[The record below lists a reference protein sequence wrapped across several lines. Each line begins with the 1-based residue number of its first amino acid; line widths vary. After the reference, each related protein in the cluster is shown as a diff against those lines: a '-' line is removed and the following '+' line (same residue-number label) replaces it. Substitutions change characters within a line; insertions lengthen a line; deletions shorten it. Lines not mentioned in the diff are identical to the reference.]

1 MVSVYGGMTDE
12 RKACIWQLW
21 QQGVPMSIIARDIA
35 KPPATVYSY
44 LLYHGGIKPRQRS
57 RRSDCLSLDERETIS
72 RGLASCKSLRRISQE
87 LGRSPSTISREVA
100 RNGGPEKYRA
110 CHAEKAFLKRSR
122 RPKLTLFSR
131 DEELRRVVTKLL
143 GVDWSPEQIAG
154 WLKRHSS
161 DGKTMCVSHE
171 TIYKSLFIQTRGVLR
186 QELKKHLRTK
196 RMFRHAKSHRVAGR
210 GHIVDA
216 ISIRERSAQVED
228 RALPGHWEGDLLVG
242 SSNSAIA
249 TMVERHSR
257 FTVLCKVQD
266 KRAESVVQ
274 SLITQMRMLPERLRK
289 SLTWDRGQEL
299 AAHKR
304 FTMATNM
311 AVYFCDP
318 SSPWQRGTNEN
329 TNGLL
334 RQYFPKGTRLAA
346 YTQSQLNDVAEKLNS
361 RPRKTLDF
369 RTPAQVLDEALH

>member
-1 MVSVYGGMTDE
+1 MASVYGGMTDE
-12 RKACIWQLW
+12 RKACIWRLW
-21 QQGVPMSIIARDIA
+21 QQGVAMSVIARDIA

-57 RRSDCLSLDERETIS
+57 RRSGCLSLEEREMIS

-87 LGRSPSTISREVA
+87 LGRAASTISREIA

-122 RPKLTLFSR
+122 RPKPTLLSQ
-131 DEELRRVVTKLL
+131 DEELRGVVTELL
-143 GVDWSPEQIAG
+143 EADWSPEQITG

-161 DGKTMCVSHE
+161 DGKAMCVSHE

-210 GHIVDA
+210 GHITDA
-216 ISIRERSAQVED
+216 ISIRERPAQVED
-228 RALPGHWEGDLLVG
+228 RALPGHWEGDLLIG
-242 SSNSAIA
+242 SSNSGIA
-249 TMVERHSR
+249 TMVERYSR

-274 SLITQMRMLPERLRK
+274 SLITQMRMLPEQLRK

-334 RQYFPKGTRLAA
+334 RQYFPKGTSLAT
-346 YTQSQLNDVAEKLNS
+346 YTQCQLNEVAEKLNS

-369 RTPAQVLDEALH
+369 RTPAQVLNEALH